1 MFHAGMSVFPGGY
14 VGVEVFFVI
23 SGFLITSILLKER
36 ATDR

>member
-14 VGVEVFFVI
+14 VGADVFLVI
-23 SGFLITSILLKER
+23 IGFLLTSILLEER